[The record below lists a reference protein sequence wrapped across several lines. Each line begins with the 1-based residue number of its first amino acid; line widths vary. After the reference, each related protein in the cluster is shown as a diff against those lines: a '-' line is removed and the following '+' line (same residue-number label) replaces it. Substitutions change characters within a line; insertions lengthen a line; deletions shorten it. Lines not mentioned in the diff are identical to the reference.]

1 MSLDVRWLVPA
12 AIFAAAPQCMAA
24 KYMNVEQ
31 ARALIFPS
39 ADEFVAKP
47 LQLTAEQ
54 MREVDRLSGVPG
66 RTAQQYVWQAMSKGR
81 MIGWFFVD
89 QVIGKHELI
98 TYALGINA
106 DGSIGQVQV
115 IEYLENVGSQ
125 VRYPRWLDQF
135 VGKTVESPLQVDSDI
150 TNISGATL
158 SARHVTDGIRRLLFV
173 HKAVLRWRRPKTLN
187 AEDAGDAAQ

>member
-1 MSLDVRWLVPA
+1 MSLDIRWLVPA

-39 ADEFVAKP
+39 ADEYVAKP
-47 LQLTAEQ
+47 VQLTAAQ
-54 MREVDRLSGVPG
+54 MQEIEKRSGVPG
-66 RTAQQYVWQAMSKGR
+66 RTPQLHLWQARSNGK

-106 DGSIGQVQV
+106 DGSIRQFEV
-115 IEYLENVGSQ
+115 IEYLEVYGSQ
-125 VRYPRWLDQF
+125 VRYPNWREQF
-135 VGKTVESPLQVDSDI
+135 VGKTIESRLEVDSDI
-150 TNISGATL
+150 SNISGATL

-173 HKAVLRWRRPKTLN
+173 HKAVLK
-187 AEDAGDAAQ
+187 